1 MAKKKSGWNSLT
13 PTQQANWKA
22 ENFSKSI
29 KVSESTIKGLRA
41 GKTFEGNVAKFKNGA
56 TAEEREAMNRFYGK
70 TRVNTAL
77 GSTVTNINKTYP
89 NPYKVSPGKDFKGVG
104 QNNYTPPK
112 TVKGPARGGTGYA
125 LPKASGFGSMAGDFV
140 QNELLGVDDFK
151 RAYKYG
157 KEKNIKKATKSYV
170 TGVGELG
177 LTVGGIALSFFTG
190 GAAGGAL
197 VAGKTALTGAKA
209 ITAGKTAKAITT
221 GKKAPKAITA
231 GPRKPLALPVGPV
244 GQAAVKSAALDAK
257 YAAASARAKAA
268 SAAHQKAMKQQKK
281 GLLSSGEVRAVKKTA
296 ELERINVGIIANKA
310 RASRGLK
317 PLPIKVGPVFQKP
330 TTARNV
336 AKPAGSGRTKASDLP
351 TSKPKP
357 AGKAPKTAK
366 KAPTPKQRQ
375 KANTTAAK
383 DMRRAIAPGSGRVT
397 PAGSRSRVGDAKT
410 EATRDRLIAR
420 LEKKGPDYRQELRS
434 KYAGGRNTEQ
444 RAWEKRVTKQGGGP
458 KSGASVTAASRDAAK
473 RGVDV
478 TVGKSKEAAKAARP
492 KKVAKKTTKKTVKKT
507 TTRGKK

>member
-13 PTQQANWKA
+13 STQQSNWKA
-22 ENFSKSI
+22 TNFDKTV
-29 KVSESTIKGLRA
+29 KVSESTIQGLRA
-41 GKTFEGNVAKFKNGA
+41 GKTFEGNVAKFKTGA
-56 TAEEREAMNRFYGK
+56 TAEQREAMNRFYGK
-70 TRVNTAL
+70 SRVDTAL
-77 GSTVTNINKTYP
+77 GSSVAPTYKTYT
-89 NPYKVSPGKDFKGVG
+89 SPGPSFKGVSST
-104 QNNYTPPK
+104 NYTSPK
-112 TVKGPARGGTGYA
+112 TAPPVKGG
-125 LPKASGFGSMAGDFV
+125 KGFGSMAGDFV

-157 KEKNIKKATKSYV
+157 KEKNIKKAYKSYA

-177 LTVGGIALSFFTG
+177 LTVGSVALSFFTG
-190 GAAGGAL
+190 GAASGAL

-209 ITAGKTAKAITT
+209 AKAVTAGKTAKAITT
-221 GKKAPKAITA
+221 GKAASTGSKAPKAITA

-257 YAAASARAKAA
+257 YAAASARAKTA

-281 GLLSSGEVRAVKKTA
+281 GLLSSGEVKAVKKTA

-336 AKPAGSGRTKASDLP
+336 AKPAGTGRTKAKDLP
-351 TSKPKP
+351 TSKPMP
-357 AGKAPKTAK
+357 AAKAPKTAK
-366 KAPTPKQRQ
+366 KAPTPKQRL
-375 KANTTAAK
+375 KANTAGAK
-383 DMRRAIAPGSGRVT
+383 EMRKAIAPGASRVT
-397 PAGSRSRVGDAKT
+397 PAGSTSRAAGDLKT
-410 EATRDRLIAR
+410 EATRARLIAR
-420 LEKKGPDYRQELRS
+420 LEKKGPGYRQELRS

-458 KSGASVTAASRDAAK
+458 KSGASVTAASKDAAK
-473 RGVDV
+473 RGVEV

-492 KKVAKKTTKKTVKKT
+492 KKVAKKTVKKT
-507 TTRGKK
+507 TTKGKK